1 MEQKELYI
9 PVYFRVLGYLE
20 LRSHSNLD
28 VVISVIKC
36 IYNASLLDIN
46 KKFKS
51 LFFTHETP
59 ESSEILKISGETRL
73 MEDLH
78 FSEVGILYL
87 LNTLQEIF
95 SRRLREQFFLENMT
109 LFKISDLF

>member
-51 LFFTHETP
+51 LLFAQETQ
-59 ESSEILKISGETRL
+59 ESSDILKISGETRL

-78 FSEVGILYL
+78 FSEVGVLYL
-87 LNTLQEIF
+87 LNILQGNFFKKIEKAT
-95 SRRLREQFFLENMT
+95 FFLKT
-109 LFKISDLF
+109 